1 MLAACSWNVSR
12 ARFEAIFDVTYE
24 ARFCALRLL
33 VLVLA
38 RGYRTLAESHSAG
51 VSRVRG
57 DDPGKDATV
66 RVAEFGIVDK
76 ERSGCFD
83 IDWAICHGRAVCSVR
98 SYSMSVLAIYRFSM
112 TSIPKYA
119 NA

>member
-1 MLAACSWNVSR
+1 MLAACSWNVNC
-12 ARFEAIFDVTYE
+12 ARFEEIFDVTYE

-38 RGYRTLAESHSAG
+38 REYRTLAKSHSAC

-66 RVAEFGIVDK
+66 RVADSASLTGRNLVA
-76 ERSGCFD
+76 
-83 IDWAICHGRAVCSVR
+83 AILTGQFAMAAWSA
-98 SYSMSVLAIYRFSM
+98 L
-112 TSIPKYA
+112 
-119 NA
+119 